1 MLRSAIRVLSGAIM
15 VLGVLVLV
23 WGGVTYWWGDPV
35 TAYYTRRE
43 QRELKREL
51 IEREASFAAA
61 LAKSQATTR
70 QPGETTPKPIS
81 APVVPLD
88 KIAQRYRLSVADG
101 SAIGTIH
108 VPRLGLNMVMVEGT
122 THDALKKGPGRD
134 DRTFMPGEGELV
146 YIAGHRTT
154 YGAPFA
160 HIDSLR
166 LGDRIELQL
175 PYATVTYKVTRH
187 IIVPADDLS
196 RLKSRDVELLALQAC
211 HPRFSARERYI
222 VYARPIKFTRVD

>member
-1 MLRSAIRVLSGAIM
+1 MLRSAIRLLSGAIM
-15 VLGVLVLV
+15 VLGVVVLV
-23 WGGVTYWWGDPV
+23 WGGVTYWYGDPI

-51 IEREASFAAA
+51 IEREASFAAT
-61 LAKSQATTR
+61 LAKSQATTP
-70 QPGETTPKPIS
+70 QPETAPKPIS

-88 KIAQRYRLSVADG
+88 RIARRYRHSVADG

-146 YIAGHRTT
+146 YVAGHRTT

-166 LGDRIELQL
+166 LGDKIELQL
-175 PYATVTYKVTRH
+175 PYATVTYRVTRH
-187 IIVPADDLS
+187 IIVPADDLA
-196 RLKSRDVELLALQAC
+196 RLKSHDVELLALQAC

-222 VYARPIKFTRVD
+222 VYARPVKFTRVD

>member
-1 MLRSAIRVLSGAIM
+1 MLRSAIRLLGGAIM
-15 VLGVLVLV
+15 VLGAVILV
-23 WGGVTYWWGDPV
+23 WGGVTFWWGDPV

-51 IEREASFAAA
+51 VAREASFAAA
-61 LAKSQATTR
+61 LAKSQQVA
-70 QPGETTPKPIS
+70 QPDETTSKPIS
-81 APVVPLD
+81 APVTPLD
-88 KIAQRYRLSVADG
+88 KIAKRYRLSVADG
-101 SAIGTIH
+101 SAIGTIR

-134 DRTFMPGEGELV
+134 ARTFMPGEGELV

-166 LGDRIELQL
+166 AGDRIELRL
-175 PYATVTYKVTRH
+175 PYVAVTYRVTRH
-187 IIVPADDLS
+187 IIVPADDLA